1 MKKVKIVAHC
11 LAQNEGRFIWYAI
24 NSALPFVDKMMV
36 WDMSSMDGSDEIIKS
51 IKSDKIEFKKVPPGT
66 PEGLT
71 KERQKMLEETPNE
84 YTWVMIL
91 DGDEVWPEKSIRAVT
106 DFARIH
112 PEYESIVV
120 RTNNLVGDIY
130 HRLPES
136 SGRYHLAG
144 RAGHLALRL
153 MNAKLIEGLYVSR
166 PHGTQGFFDG
176 DDRLVQD
183 RDQKKIK
190 FIDTAYHHATHLPRS
205 LERVGDAVVPKR
217 LMKLKYELG
226 ETIPVD
232 QIPEVFFAKNK
243 PEIVPDVTA
252 PATILF
258 WLKAGLL
265 TIPRRIKRIL
275 FPGKH
280 GY

>member
-1 MKKVKIVAHC
+1 MKAKIIVHC
-11 LAQNEGRFIWYAI
+11 LVQNEGRFIWYAI
-24 NSALPFVDKMMV
+24 NSVLPYVDRMMV
-36 WDMSSMDGSDEIIKS
+36 WDMSSTDGADQIIKS
-51 IKSDKIEFKKVPPGT
+51 IKSPKIEFKSVPPGT

-71 KERQKMLEETPNE
+71 KQRQKMLDHIPEG

-91 DGDEVWPEKSIRAVT
+91 DGDEVWPDESIVAVT
-106 DFARIH
+106 GFARKH
-112 PEYESIVV
+112 PEFESVVV

-136 SGRYHLAG
+136 AGKYHLAG
-144 RAGHLALRL
+144 RVGHLALRL
-153 MNAKLIEGLYVSR
+153 MNRETIKGLHVSR

-176 DDRLVQD
+176 NNRLIQD

-190 FIDTAYHHATHLPRS
+190 FINVTYHHATHLPRS

-217 LMKLKYELG
+217 LMKLKYEIG
-226 ETIPVD
+226 ERIPGN
-232 QIPEVFFAKNK
+232 QIPRVFFEKNRL
-243 PEIVPDVTA
+243 PIVPDVTQKVS
-252 PATILF
+252 LSF
-258 WLKAGLL
+258 WIKSAFL
-265 TIPRRIKRIL
+265 TTPRRLKRVV